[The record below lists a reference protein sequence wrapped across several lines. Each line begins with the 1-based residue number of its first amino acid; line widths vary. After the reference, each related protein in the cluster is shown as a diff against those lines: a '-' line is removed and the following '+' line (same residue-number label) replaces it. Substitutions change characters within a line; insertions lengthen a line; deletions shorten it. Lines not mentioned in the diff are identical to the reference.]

1 LAAEA
6 RSDEDEPQVPRTD
19 PLLGVKATPSMKAT
33 RKYFFVVIGLM
44 LLQIAMGVDHRALR
58 GRRAVVLRHAARAGA
73 AYVVSRT
80 IHTQIGIF
88 WIATAW
94 LATGCTS
101 RRCCSD
107 ASRSCRSSASTRSS
121 GR

>member
-1 LAAEA
+1 
-6 RSDEDEPQVPRTD
+6 
-19 PLLGVKATPSMKAT
+19 MKAT

-58 GRRAVVLRHAARAGA
+58 GRRPVVLRHAARAGP

-94 LATGCTS
+94 LATGLYVAPLLS
-101 RRCCSD
+101 R
-107 ASRSCRSSASTRSS
+107 TRAEAAEARRRRARS